1 MSAGASAA
9 FALTA
14 APLTSMPH
22 PRGAITIQGRQ
33 RVQAILVGVKRHE
46 TRPKTIAPGHYWL
59 HVGGAGEALSD
70 ELAAVVSKSSVLPA
84 EDTMSRSCVVGVVE
98 IDASPLSAKVVP
110 KLAFDDIDRSNTKNL
125 VHFISRVWRF
135 RTEDAILNV
144 SGNVVF
150 NWKLSD
156 ESDLAARHALKR
168 AAVIAN
174 ELPWVMPSTATLD
187 DSVSSDEDEPLSEH
201 SRPTSLGW
209 PPLTS
214 MPPAGIEL
222 AGVAANGE
230 LAIDIFEPFESGRPA
245 AKAPY
250 RIRCFLQRGGSL
262 VEIDDE
268 EGITTI
274 DFRLLLFH
282 VWSWTYG

>member
-1 MSAGASAA
+1 
-9 FALTA
+9 
-14 APLTSMPH
+14 
-22 PRGAITIQGRQ
+22 
-33 RVQAILVGVKRHE
+33 
-46 TRPKTIAPGHYWL
+46 
-59 HVGGAGEALSD
+59 
-70 ELAAVVSKSSVLPA
+70 
-84 EDTMSRSCVVGVVE
+84 MSRSCVVGVVE